1 MEPSNRLLS
10 TAYMQGLCRTTS
22 GKPVAALEGSWESM
36 ENTDSHGVETECA
49 PSKIWEHRALKGA
62 PAGTLTPSLGGKH
75 VS

>member
-1 MEPSNRLLS
+1 M
-10 TAYMQGLCRTTS
+10 
-22 GKPVAALEGSWESM
+22 AALEGSWESM